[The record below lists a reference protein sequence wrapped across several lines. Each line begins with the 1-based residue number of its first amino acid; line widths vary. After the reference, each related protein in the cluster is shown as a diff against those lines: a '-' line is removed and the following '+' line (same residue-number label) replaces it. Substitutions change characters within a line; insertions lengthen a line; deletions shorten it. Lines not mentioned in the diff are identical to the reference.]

1 MQSLVLPLPVA
12 AAARAGRRARRTADS
27 ADRRERPLATY
38 TDLSGTPHE
47 LLTWPG
53 AHGSV
58 LVVDLAA
65 EVQAPPRL
73 LAHLSADEPPENAL
87 LVCAD
92 YLERTRLGCCR
103 CRELSALDLCC
114 APALEESREAPGSAA
129 SVTVP
134 ERRSGAGDRLMLA
147 MQHMPAAL
155 PQLRWRLSSAAP
167 GSVDAPPGDPR
178 QSRPVS
184 LREAI
189 ASLEDYE
196 PLRAMTRRAI
206 ARVRPGEGIST
217 TMLRAE
223 LARVE
228 RSPIILNRGIR
239 EAVLA
244 SVARGELSMSE
255 IAIRC
260 GRVKRD
266 WRGNESGETSWLAR
280 RLGLLPEGGQ
290 PAPTPWMHSEVL
302 ALIARRGLGIAPREV
317 EL

>member
-1 MQSLVLPLPVA
+1 MQSLVLSPPA
-12 AAARAGRRARRTADS
+12 PAAARASQRARRGGEKIRARG
-27 ADRRERPLATY
+27 RRLASY
-38 TDLSGTPHE
+38 TDTSGAPHE
-47 LLTWPG
+47 ICAWAG
-53 AHGSV
+53 ADGSV
-58 LVVDLAA
+58 LVVDLTAELPAA
-65 EVQAPPRL
+65 PRL

-87 LVCAD
+87 IVCAD
-92 YLERTRLGCCR
+92 YLERAPLGCGR
-103 CRELSALDLCC
+103 CRELSALDVCS
-114 APALEESREAPGSAA
+114 APALEESPQAPAPAA
-129 SVTVP
+129 LVRVP
-134 ERRSGAGDRLMLA
+134 EQRSGAGDLLMLA
-147 MQHMPAAL
+147 IQHISGAL
-155 PQLRWRLSSAAP
+155 PQLRWRLSCGP
-167 GSVDAPPGDPR
+167 RPLDAPPCDPH
-178 QSRPVS
+178 QTRPVS

-189 ASLEDYE
+189 AALEDYE

-206 ARVRPGEGIST
+206 ARVRPGERLST

-266 WRGNESGETSWLAR
+266 SRGNESGETSWLAR

-290 PAPTPWMHSEVL
+290 LEPTPWMHSAVL